1 MGFFQAYKMAIKS
14 IMTNKGRSFLTML
27 GVIIGVASVIS
38 AVAFAQGSTK
48 SITDSIQK
56 LGTNLIQIT
65 LTGRNSNRDIS
76 YEDLKNFAEENAE
89 VIAAVAP
96 QSSTN
101 ARVKYGSANM
111 DTTIIATSPEYE
123 RIRNV
128 HVTQGRFILDF
139 DLEYRQNVAL
149 VGTAVVNELFDK
161 VNPIGEKIKINGQ
174 IFKIVGILEE
184 RANGATRSD
193 DDQIIIPVT
202 SSRMVMR
209 TSSIRNFAVEAASA
223 DKVKSAMEKL
233 EAFLMDIYKNANAFR
248 VFDQSQM
255 LETLDNVTGSMMIV
269 LGGIAAISLIVGGI
283 GIMNIMLV
291 SVTERTKEIGI
302 RKAIGAKRKHIL
314 TQFIIEATVVTGMGG
329 IIGILLGFSIIKFV
343 IGGLGLVP
351 PVYSIPWAMIAFGIS
366 LLVGIIFGLF
376 PAYKAA
382 SLKPIEALR
391 TE

>member
-1 MGFFQAYKMAIKS
+1 MSFFQAYKMAIKS
-14 IMTNKGRSFLTML
+14 IMANKGRSFLTML

-48 SITDSIQK
+48 NITDSIQK

-65 LTGRNSNRDIS
+65 ITGRNSNRDMS
-76 YEDLKNFAEENAE
+76 YEDLKKFAEENSELISA
-89 VIAAVAP
+89 IAP

-101 ARVKYGSANM
+101 ARVKYGSKNM
-111 DTTIIATSPEYE
+111 NTTIIATSPEYE
-123 RIRNV
+123 NIRNV

-149 VGTAVVNELFDK
+149 IGTAVANELFENDD
-161 VNPIGEKIKINGQ
+161 PIGKKIKINGQ
-174 IFKIVGILEE
+174 IFKVVGILEE

-193 DDQIIIPVT
+193 DDQIIIPIT
-202 SSRMVMR
+202 SSRMVMG
-209 TSSIRNFAVEAASA
+209 TSAVRNFAVEAASA
-223 DKVKSAMEKL
+223 EKVETAMESL
-233 EAFLMDIYKNANAFR
+233 ENFLLDIYKNENAFR

-255 LETLDNVTGSMMIV
+255 LETLNNVTGTMMIV

-302 RKAIGAKRKHIL
+302 RKAIGAKRKNIL
-314 TQFIIEATVVTGMGG
+314 TQFLIEATVVTGMGG

-343 IGGLGLVP
+343 IGGLNLVP
-351 PVYSIPWAMIAFGIS
+351 EVYSIPWALIAFGIS

-382 SLKPIEALR
+382 SLKPIDALR

>member
-1 MGFFQAYKMAIKS
+1 MSFFQAYKMAIKS
-14 IMTNKGRSFLTML
+14 IKANKGRSFLTML

-65 LTGRNSNRDIS
+65 ITGRNSNRDMS
-76 YEDLKNFAEENAE
+76 YDDLKKFAEENSD
-89 VIAAVAP
+89 VIAATAP
-96 QSSTN
+96 QSSTS
-101 ARVKYGSANM
+101 AKVKYGSTNM

-123 RIRNV
+123 NIKNV
-128 HVTQGRFILDF
+128 HVTQGRFLLDF

-149 VGTAVVNELFDK
+149 VGTAVVNELFENR
-161 VNPIGEKIKINGQ
+161 NPIGEKIKINGQ
-174 IFKIVGILEE
+174 IFKVVGILEE
-184 RANGATRSD
+184 RADGATRSD

-202 SSRMVMR
+202 SSRMVMK
-209 TSSIRNFAVEAASA
+209 TSSIRNFAVEATSA
-223 DKVKSAMEKL
+223 DKVDAAMESLK
-233 EAFLMDIYKNANAFR
+233 AFLLDIYKDENAFR

-255 LETLDNVTGSMMIV
+255 LETLNDVTSSMMIV

-302 RKAIGAKRKHIL
+302 RKAIGAKRKNIL

-343 IGGLGLVP
+343 IGGLDLVP
-351 PVYSIPWAMIAFGIS
+351 PVYSIPWALIAFGIS